1 MNKMRITKRI
11 AAFLLSF
18 AMIVPA
24 NNIAAA
30 KPEKILET
38 DVAEAS
44 DKCTMLGVYGS
55 YFSQAQEA
63 LDRINEI
70 RKEACE
76 SGNVPDLRNPSRM
89 LAPED
94 YSPLKWSRD
103 LESIARIR
111 AAEAAVCRG
120 FLSSDHYRPNNAH
133 TFSITYN
140 GVPSSAENLA

>member
-1 MNKMRITKRI
+1 MP
-11 AAFLLSF
+11 LSAN
-18 AMIVPA
+18 AMTILDVPTTPSA
-24 NNIAAA
+24 
-30 KPEKILET
+30 T
-38 DVAEAS
+38 DYTV
-44 DKCTMLGVYGS
+44 LGIYGS
-55 YFSQAQEA
+55 YYSQAQEA
-63 LDRINEI
+63 LDKINAI

-120 FLSSDHYRPNNAH
+120 FLSSGHYRPNNAH

>member
-1 MNKMRITKRI
+1 MP
-11 AAFLLSF
+11 LSAN
-18 AMIVPA
+18 AMTILDVPTTPSA
-24 NNIAAA
+24 
-30 KPEKILET
+30 T
-38 DVAEAS
+38 DYTV
-44 DKCTMLGVYGS
+44 LGIYGS
-55 YFSQAQEA
+55 YYSQAQEA
-63 LDRINEI
+63 LDKINAI